1 MATVKAF
8 CGLRFADGDI
18 KNLVTPPYDIISPA
32 EQEARLFLSE
42 PTKGNRMEARPDQP
56 DGSPFHR

>member
-32 EQEARLFLSE
+32 EQEALY
-42 PTKGNRMEARPDQP
+42 KKDAQKNI
-56 DGSPFHR
+56 